1 MPFRIWPFSRNE
13 RRPNSSDPGLN
24 LAATSGSGPD
34 VHAYS
39 NPPIV
44 PFPDDVAELPQVKR
58 HALRALC
65 GALMDGHSQCYVP
78 GHPFCSGWMAD
89 PQRTGTLIAEVACQ
103 KDLDDDSYL
112 VAIYLTRAI
121 SRIPD
126 TDGPVAQMDYIMS
139 LDFAGPVPDR
149 KMVVQLLSNGH
160 YLAEYGPILNPVERD
175 YSTGRLDRE
184 HSVLLYCDPEP
195 AHAQFT
201 YWPSGVTDGQ
211 VVVPRFKC
219 LMENGQWWIADVD
232 DDRQFGQQVAGLEV
246 ADNPEHLT
254 REISV
259 SRAPGDAQFS

>member
-1 MPFRIWPFSRNE
+1 MPFRLWPFSRNKSGPTNPQLD
-13 RRPNSSDPGLN
+13 RN
-24 LAATSGSGPD
+24 LASTLDSRPC
-34 VHAYS
+34 VHAYT

-44 PFPDDVAELPQVKR
+44 PFPDDVAELPQLKH

-78 GHPFCSGWMAD
+78 GHPFCSGWIAD
-89 PQRTGTLIAEVACQ
+89 PRRTGTLIAEVACQ

-121 SRIPD
+121 SRMPA
-126 TDGPVAQMDYIMS
+126 TDEPVAQMDYVMS
-139 LDFAGPVPDR
+139 LDFADTVPDR
-149 KMVVQLLSNGH
+149 KMVVQLLANGH
-160 YLAEYGPILNPVERD
+160 YLADYGPILNPVERD

-195 AHAQFT
+195 THAQFT
-201 YWPSGVTDGQ
+201 YWPSGVTEGQ
-211 VVVPRFKC
+211 VVVPQFKC

-232 DDRQFGQQVAGLEV
+232 HDRKCGQQVAGLEV

-254 REISV
+254 REITV
-259 SRAPGDAQFS
+259 YHAPKDS